1 MINFFINDAW
11 AQAAPQ
17 QGGGSS
23 LLVMMVLFF
32 VIFYFMLIRPQMKQT
47 KDHKKMVV
55 SLSKGD
61 EIVTTGGM
69 LGKINQI
76 GDNFIVLEIAKDI
89 EIKVQKHAVS
99 ALMPKGT
106 MKSS

>member
-76 GDNFIVLEIAKDI
+76 GDNFIVLEIAKDT

>member
-1 MINFFINDAW
+1 M
-11 AQAAPQ
+11 
-17 QGGGSS
+17 
-23 LLVMMVLFF
+23 
-32 VIFYFMLIRPQMKQT
+32 
-47 KDHKKMVV
+47 V

-76 GDNFIVLEIAKDI
+76 GDNFIVLEIAKDT